1 MAGICLDNKETI
13 TDRNYTDKYSGNS
26 CLPNGGTGFT
36 GTSDVDAKTGLVR
49 ESAIQ
54 AQISNLLTSMNAI
67 APGTITEEK
76 IQPAADFSSKSAV
89 LRSAIDTE
97 YCFYYKRYMFIL
109 KDVLMTAATSD
120 NSITTDSLYLKKK
133 ANAETIN
140 MKLNQILQ
148 VMQGLV
154 NSRLGSLKTYYGGST
169 GVNKMNSQLDDTRSK
184 LLIHTEMLKNVNMEK
199 DVRSSMIDYSLEK
212 NSSSRNLLGI
222 YGFMNIVAVG
232 LLFYLYRISKS

>member
-1 MAGICLDNKETI
+1 MAGICLDNNETI
-13 TDRNYTDKYSGNS
+13 NDKNYADKYPGES
-26 CLPNGGTGFT
+26 CLPNAGTGFT
-36 GTSDVDAKTGLVR
+36 GTGDVEAKNGLVR
-49 ESAIQ
+49 DSAIQ
-54 AQISNLLTSMNAI
+54 AQISNLLTKMNAT

-76 IQPAADFSSKSAV
+76 IQPAADFSLKSSM
-89 LRSAIDTE
+89 LRSAVDKE
-97 YCFYYKRYMFIL
+97 YCFYYKRYMYIL
-109 KDVLMTAATSD
+109 KDVLMTAATSGD
-120 NSITTDSLYLKKK
+120 SITTDSIYLKKK
-133 ANAETIN
+133 ANAEVIN

-154 NSRLGSLKTYYGGST
+154 NSRLGSLKTYYGGTT
-169 GVNKMNSQLDDTRSK
+169 GVNKMNDDLNKTRSK
-184 LLIHTEMLKNVNMEK
+184 LLTHTELLKNVNMEK